1 MLVLHATI
9 EGKGRCWALLLAFVG
24 RNSGTFAWGAVPLVF
39 GSVVFKGIIVFE
51 GTMVCMLGSVLY
63 FRW

>member
-1 MLVLHATI
+1 VQDFP
-9 EGKGRCWALLLAFVG
+9 LLLALG
-24 RNSGTFAWGAVPLVF
+24 LC
-39 GSVVFKGIIVFE
+39 SVVFKGIIVFE